1 MIKSKKIQFF
11 LIFLVIVI
19 ISVIVGRHFITKHFI
34 KKFSKMPPP
43 EVIVKTVSKST
54 FYESIETFGT
64 ALSLKNKNYRI
75 KKDKMFN
82 ENIIIGK
89 IVEKGELILETSD
102 EKIIAPFSGIV
113 GKREIAQG
121 VLGTESFILTLDD
134 TSSIVLNIKV
144 PEIYLNILKPGL
156 SAEVKSDSFKRR
168 FYGTVNSVSS
178 RVDPSTRSVLANI
191 IIKNKELKL
200 IPGMLLDIKII
211 YDKKEQLGIPENSI
225 LIQGETAFVY
235 KVLEDNTVNKVEIK
249 IGKRNFGKV
258 SIVEGLSLGDKI
270 VTEGISKV
278 RDKIK
283 IKILSKNVS
292 N

>member
-11 LIFLVIVI
+11 LIVLLIII
-19 ISVIVGRHFITKHFI
+19 ISVIVGRHFVTKHFV

-43 EVIVKTVSKST
+43 GVIVNSVSKST

-75 KKDKMFN
+75 KKSEILN

-89 IVEKGELILETSD
+89 VVEEGEVIFETSD
-102 EKIIAPFSGIV
+102 KKIVAPFKGIL

-134 TSSIVLNIKV
+134 TTSILLNIKV

-156 SAEVKSDSFKRR
+156 SAEVKSDSFEKK
-168 FYGTVNSVSS
+168 FYGTIESVSS
-178 RVDPSTRSVLANI
+178 RVDPSTRSVLASI
-191 IIKNKELKL
+191 IVENKDLKL

-211 YDKKEQLGIPENSI
+211 YDKKEQLGIPENSL

-235 KVLEDNTVNKVEIK
+235 KVIEDNTVNKIKVK

-258 SIVEGLSLGDKI
+258 SIIDGLSLGDKI

-283 IKILSKNVS
+283 IKILN
-292 N
+292 

>member
-11 LIFLVIVI
+11 LIVSLIII
-19 ISVIVGRHFITKHFI
+19 ISVIVGRHFITKHFV

-43 EVIVKTVSKST
+43 GVIVNAVSKST

-75 KKDKMFN
+75 KKSEILN

-89 IVEKGELILETSD
+89 VVEEGEVIFETSD
-102 EKIIAPFSGIV
+102 KKIVAPFKGIL

-134 TSSIVLNIKV
+134 TTSILLNIKV

-156 SAEVKSDSFKRR
+156 SAEVKSDSYEKK
-168 FYGTVNSVSS
+168 FYGTIESVS
-178 RVDPSTRSVLANI
+178 
-191 IIKNKELKL
+191 
-200 IPGMLLDIKII
+200 
-211 YDKKEQLGIPENSI
+211 DKKEQLGIPENSL

-235 KVLEDNTVNKVEIK
+235 KVLEDNTVNKIKVK

-258 SIVEGLSLGDKI
+258 SIIDGLSLGDKI

-283 IKILSKNVS
+283 IKILN
-292 N
+292 

>member
-11 LIFLVIVI
+11 LIVLLIII
-19 ISVIVGRHFITKHFI
+19 ISVIVGRHFVTKHFV

-43 EVIVKTVSKST
+43 GVIVNTVSKST

-75 KKDKMFN
+75 KKSEILN

-89 IVEKGELILETSD
+89 IVEEGEVIFETSD
-102 EKIIAPFSGIV
+102 EKIVAPFKGV
-113 GKREIAQG
+113 LGKREIAQG

-134 TSSIVLNIKV
+134 TTSILLNIKV

-156 SAEVKSDSFKRR
+156 SAEVKSDSFEKK
-168 FYGTVNSVSS
+168 FYGTIESVSS
-178 RVDPSTRSVLANI
+178 RVDPSTRSVLASI
-191 IIKNKELKL
+191 IVENKDLKL

-211 YDKKEQLGIPENSI
+211 YDKKEQLGIPENSL

-235 KVLEDNTVNKVEIK
+235 KVLEDNTVNKIKVK

-258 SIVEGLSLGDKI
+258 SIIDGLSLGDKI

-283 IKILSKNVS
+283 IKILN
-292 N
+292 

>member
-11 LIFLVIVI
+11 LIFLVIII

-43 EVIVKTVSKST
+43 GVIVKTVSKST

-75 KKDKMFN
+75 KKDKMID
-82 ENIIIGK
+82 ENTIVGK
-89 IVEKGELILETSD
+89 IVEEGELILETSD
-102 EKIIAPFSGIV
+102 QKIIAPFGGIV

-156 SAEVKSDSFKRR
+156 LAEVKSDSFKKK

-191 IIKNKELKL
+191 IVENKELKL

-278 RDKIK
+278 RDEIK
-283 IKILSKNVS
+283 IIILN
-292 N
+292 

>member
-283 IKILSKNVS
+283 IIILN
-292 N
+292 

>member
-11 LIFLVIVI
+11 LIVLLIII
-19 ISVIVGRHFITKHFI
+19 ISVIVGRHFVTKHFV

-43 EVIVKTVSKST
+43 GVIVNSVSKST

-75 KKDKMFN
+75 KKSEILN
-82 ENIIIGK
+82 ENIIIGRV
-89 IVEKGELILETSD
+89 VEEGEVIFKTSD
-102 EKIIAPFSGIV
+102 EKIVAPFKGIL

-134 TSSIVLNIKV
+134 TTSILLNIKV
-144 PEIYLNILKPGL
+144 PEIYLKILKPGL
-156 SAEVKSDSFKRR
+156 SAEVKSDSFEKK
-168 FYGTVNSVSS
+168 FYGTIESVSS
-178 RVDPSTRSVLANI
+178 RVDPSTRSVLASI
-191 IIKNKELKL
+191 IIENKDLKL

-211 YDKKEQLGIPENSI
+211 YDKKEQLGIPENSL

-235 KVLEDNTVNKVEIK
+235 KVQEDNTVNKIKVK

-258 SIVEGLSLGDKI
+258 SIIDGLSLGDKI

-283 IKILSKNVS
+283 IKILN
-292 N
+292 